1 MQLTK
6 NTMQKFVATTLCT
19 FRCTHRRPP
28 SRRRRRQ
35 PCLLPL
41 TMRDSIHNFSVGY
54 MSCVKQIGNSEKV
67 V

>member
-6 NTMQKFVATTLCT
+6 NTMQKFVGTTLCT
-19 FRCTHRRPP
+19 FRATHRRPP
-28 SRRRRRQ
+28 RRRRQ

-54 MSCVKQIGNSEKV
+54 KSCVKQIGNSEKV
-67 V
+67 A